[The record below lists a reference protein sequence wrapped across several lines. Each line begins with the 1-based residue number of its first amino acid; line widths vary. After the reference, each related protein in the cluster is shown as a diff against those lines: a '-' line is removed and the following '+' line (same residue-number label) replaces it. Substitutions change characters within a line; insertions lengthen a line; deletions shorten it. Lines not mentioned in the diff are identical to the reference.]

1 MANFLFSLLFGASKR
16 WNLFWV
22 PQRSVKINIYAIFI
36 SINFSMLI
44 NTLQFHLLNWQ
55 GLGPVWV
62 ISISVVYT
70 RLLVWAFPQLLKLNL
85 TYCLKSSLS
94 LACCFLFV
102 YLIDQTQIY
111 PLSIWLLALFQ
122 GIICNIEILKREPWS
137 PESLGGPKLKG
148 RVLKVLFIL
157 WLLGLVIFAANPSVH
172 LFYTAV
178 SLIPFMFALSM
189 IVLVFTVILYSRLL
203 FFNVFAGRVA
213 YDPCSKLN
221 HVPIIE
227 GQELYLSLIRPVI
240 INFWSKAISC

>member
-1 MANFLFSLLFGASKR
+1 M
-16 WNLFWV
+16 
-22 PQRSVKINIYAIFI
+22 
-36 SINFSMLI
+36 
-44 NTLQFHLLNWQ
+44 
-55 GLGPVWV
+55 
-62 ISISVVYT
+62 
-70 RLLVWAFPQLLKLNL
+70 
-85 TYCLKSSLS
+85 
-94 LACCFLFV
+94 
-102 YLIDQTQIY
+102 
-111 PLSIWLLALFQ
+111 
-122 GIICNIEILKREPWS
+122 
-137 PESLGGPKLKG
+137 KG

-203 FFNVFAGRVA
+203 FCNVFAGRVA

-240 INFWSKAISC
+240 INFWSKVISC